1 MLDFIR
7 YMERKCATRDSQT
20 TNGDDRSA
28 AIEPTS
34 RTATAATTDSPTAT
48 IAATTRDAD
57 PSSNTL
63 TIIGHETPSSFEIT
77 VDGTIELVDDDGES
91 ATIVS
96 GSSVEGT
103 IETGTLR
110 FRFTGDL
117 VDVTFVDRRITGLA
131 PGAVPN
137 VHVDYA
143 APEESR
149 S

>member
-1 MLDFIR
+1 
-7 YMERKCATRDSQT
+7 MERKCATRDSQT
-20 TNGDDRSA
+20 TNGDDRSV
-28 AIEPTS
+28 AIEPAGTV
-34 RTATAATTDSPTAT
+34 TAATADSPTAT

-63 TIIGHETPSSFEIT
+63 TIIGHDAPSSFEIT
-77 VDGTIELVDDDGES
+77 VDGTIELVDDNDDGES
-91 ATIVS
+91 ATVVS

-117 VDVTFVDRRITGLA
+117 VDVTFVDCEITGLA

-143 APEESR
+143 APEQSR